1 MKYLLTATILF
12 CSCSLHQQDINKQAE
27 KEIIQADLA
36 MSSLATK
43 EGFYKALLQYADDS
57 VIIPRL
63 GNLPMIGKT
72 DVNKN
77 WITKPDFTTLTW
89 KPIKAE
95 ASKTGDIG
103 FTFGYAT
110 FIGKDTI
117 TYSNYCT
124 IWKKQKNGD
133 WKFVY
138 DGGNNIPKP
147 KY

>member
-103 FTFGYAT
+103 YTFGYAT
-110 FIGKDTI
+110 FVRKDTI